1 VVIVPVGGAAF
12 VILGGVRA
20 GRFGPELLLG
30 TKLFRW
36 VGKLSFSIY
45 LWHWPVLAVGNE
57 IASQPLSM
65 ADKLLLVAL
74 SVVGAALTFYVF
86 EDRVRCSRWLAKHP
100 VMSIG
105 MGLAIVG
112 AMLAVATLEIH
123 LHQGL

>member
-1 VVIVPVGGAAF
+1 
-12 VILGGVRA
+12 
-20 GRFGPELLLG
+20 
-30 TKLFRW
+30 
-36 VGKLSFSIY
+36 
-45 LWHWPVLAVGNE
+45 
-57 IASQPLSM
+57 M

-86 EDRVRCSRWLAKHP
+86 EDRVRRSRWLAKHP